1 MNYYNPYYFI
11 PMSRMARPSLFGVL
25 RNSFRGINFGGIL
38 NGTQRTLN
46 IINQAIPIV
55 KQVRPVMKN
64 ARTMFNVIN
73 QFKKVD
79 EPNNL
84 EKTNNK
90 NAHTNSIDNS
100 KVNKPSFFI

>member
-1 MNYYNPYYFI
+1 MNYYNPYFFNMPNANTGLLSRIFGNIKLSSILSGTNKALNFVNQTI
-11 PMSRMARPSLFGVL
+11 PV
-25 RNSFRGINFGGIL
+25 I
-38 NGTQRTLN
+38 
-46 IINQAIPIV
+46 
-55 KQVRPVMKN
+55 KQISPMVKN

-79 EPNNL
+79 EPNNF

>member
-1 MNYYNPYYFI
+1 MNYYNPYFFNMPNANTGLLSRIFGNIKLSSILSGTNKALNFVNQTI
-11 PMSRMARPSLFGVL
+11 PV
-25 RNSFRGINFGGIL
+25 I
-38 NGTQRTLN
+38 
-46 IINQAIPIV
+46 
-55 KQVRPVMKN
+55 KQISPMVKN